1 MQPVVKDPA
10 HVVII
15 SGILIVGLAGFVKFL
30 ILQSRARGKIIERG
44 SRWVQH
50 PYLTVAV
57 GLPWMVSLY
66 LSIKEVGS
74 IDIGMMGN
82 AVCSFIGLSLYV
94 ISIAL
99 WIWSA
104 ITLKYSFSFQVEV
117 RETQEFICAGPYRYI
132 RHPMY
137 SSFIIMNMGIA
148 LSLRNLIHLFLTLF
162 IILPALHLRAR
173 EEEMLLSRY
182 FGEGYRDYI
191 RSIPRFIPRIIRFRK
206 GG

>member
-1 MQPVVKDPA
+1 MQPVVKGPA

-15 SGILIVGLAGFVKFL
+15 SGILIVGIAGFVKFL
-30 ILQSRARGKIIERG
+30 ILQARARGKIIERG

-57 GLPWMVSLY
+57 GLPWVVSLY
-66 LSIKEVGS
+66 LSINEVGS

-82 AVCSFIGLSLYV
+82 AVCSFIGISLYV
-94 ISIAL
+94 ISIIL

-104 ITLKYSFSFQVEV
+104 ITLRYNFSFQVEV
-117 RETQEFICAGPYRYI
+117 RERQEFICAGPYRYI

-137 SSFIIMNMGIA
+137 SSFLMMNAGIA
-148 LSLRNLIHLFLTLF
+148 LSLRNIIHLLLTLF
-162 IILPALHLRAR
+162 IIFPALHLRAR
-173 EEEMLLSRY
+173 EEEVLLSRY
-182 FGEGYRDYI
+182 FGERYRDYMTN
-191 RSIPRFIPRIIRFRK
+191 IPRFIPRIISFRK